1 MIKVTLATLLMGVK
15 VIIMTMVLMLMLMKL
30 TALINVGDDNYVDI
44 HEDELNYIPAC
55 ELHSVKSFIDG
66 DGEDVSAKLSSSYLG
81 KFPNLFRSRKGL
93 NEENSGKETTESS
106 I

>member
-1 MIKVTLATLLMGVK
+1 MIKVTLATLLMGVE

-55 ELHSVKSFIDG
+55 ELC
-66 DGEDVSAKLSSSYLG
+66 
-81 KFPNLFRSRKGL
+81 
-93 NEENSGKETTESS
+93 EEFH
-106 I
+106 